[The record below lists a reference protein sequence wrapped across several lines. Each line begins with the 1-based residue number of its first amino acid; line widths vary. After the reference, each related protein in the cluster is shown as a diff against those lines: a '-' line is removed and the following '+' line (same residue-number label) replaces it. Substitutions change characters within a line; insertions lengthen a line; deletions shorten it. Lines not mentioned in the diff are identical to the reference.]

1 MASYVLICGQQINKM
16 LTLEQ
21 KINLS
26 KNIIEK
32 AVSDYQNIF
41 FSFSGGKDSA
51 VMLDLVYKIKPNIK
65 IVGIDTGYE
74 FEETIEFT
82 DRLMKKYGTEI
93 EYLRPTEEQHEE
105 ILKHYRST
113 APGEIGGLLDGKVS
127 SFVKDG
133 QWYCCAHKEPAL
145 RNFLERGEY
154 NAWLTGLRADETEN
168 RKLVGI
174 YQKGKNGIQKI
185 NSIIFWESP
194 DIWEYIKLNNL
205 GYHPKYDQGYKS
217 LGCKP
222 CTEAGLREGKGM
234 QSRFEEVGLSGER
247 VNNSECGLH
256 L

>member
-1 MASYVLICGQQINKM
+1 MI
-16 LTLEQ
+16 LEQ
-21 KINLS
+21 KISLS

-32 AVSDYQNIF
+32 AVSDHQRIF
-41 FSFSGGKDSA
+41 FSFSGGKDST
-51 VMLDLVYKIKPNIK
+51 VMLDLIYKIKPDIK

-74 FEETIEFT
+74 FKETIEFT
-82 DRLMKKYGTEI
+82 DKLMKKYGTEI
-93 EYLRPTEEQHEE
+93 EYLRPTLNQHWQIMAEYGG
-105 ILKHYRST
+105 IAKRFGVST
-113 APGEIGGLLDGKVS
+113 PGLSIDRFYPPENL
-127 SFVKDG
+127 VKDG

-154 NAWLTGLRADETEN
+154 DAWLTGLRADETDN
-168 RKLVGI
+168 RRLVGI
-174 YQKGKNGIQKI
+174 YQKGKNGIQKV
-185 NSIIFWESP
+185 NPIIFWESP

>member
-1 MASYVLICGQQINKM
+1 M
-16 LTLEQ
+16 LSLEQ
-21 KINLS
+21 KIGLA

-32 AVSDYQNIF
+32 AVSDHQRIF
-41 FSFSGGKDSA
+41 FSFSGGKDST
-51 VMLDLVYKIKPNIK
+51 VMLDLVLKAKPDIK

-74 FEETIEFT
+74 FPETIAFT
-82 DRLMKKYGTEI
+82 DHLMEKFNTKI
-93 EYLRPTEEQHEE
+93 EYLKPTDEQHNGVMA
-105 ILKHYRST
+105 LYTHH
-113 APGEIGGLLDGKVS
+113 GEIVRNMA
-127 SFVKDG
+127 DG

-168 RKLVGI
+168 RRLVGI

-185 NSIIFWESP
+185 NPVIFWESV

-205 GYHPKYDQGYKS
+205 EYHSKYDQGYKS

-234 QSRFEEVGLSGER
+234 QSKFEDVGLSGER
-247 VNNSECGLH
+247 ANGSECGLH
-256 L
+256 I